1 MVGLSVSISHLAPF
15 PLSVSC
21 PSAACLSQSISLSF
35 HPCYCLSLSHLHPVW
50 LSLPVSHLS
59 VSPSTSLSLPYS
71 LSISVCYSLLCLS
84 LSVPL
89 SCSLSCFSV
98 SLSPTVKSVSPPKGS
113 RQHLS
118 WALCINVV
126 LPLPAPVS
134 LPAYLPCLSPVQ
146 RRTGA
151 GLQTPR
157 VCRASKQAGHLAQ
170 EFESLELGE
179 QLSDHGRQRSVL
191 LMLPARIV
199 PSPFCYLRNF
209 IPSEPRLAER
219 GCQASP
225 GVTGAAPAPV
235 QLKAS

>member
-134 LPAYLPCLSPVQ
+134 PSPLTCPVCLQCRGGLALGSKPPESAGPPSRPDTWLRSLSPW
-146 RRTGA
+146 
-151 GLQTPR
+151 
-157 VCRASKQAGHLAQ
+157 SW
-170 EFESLELGE
+170 ENS
-179 QLSDHGRQRSVL
+179 
-191 LMLPARIV
+191 
-199 PSPFCYLRNF
+199 
-209 IPSEPRLAER
+209 
-219 GCQASP
+219 
-225 GVTGAAPAPV
+225 
-235 QLKAS
+235 